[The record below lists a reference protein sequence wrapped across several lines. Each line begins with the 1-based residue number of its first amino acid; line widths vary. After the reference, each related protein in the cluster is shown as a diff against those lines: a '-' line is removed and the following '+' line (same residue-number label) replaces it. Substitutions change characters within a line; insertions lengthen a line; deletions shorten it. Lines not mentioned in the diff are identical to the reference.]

1 MLPFHCDQKEF
12 EGTTALAFLFQRTAR
27 GRGRWAGGDKLGM
40 APRGVLFPSEPV
52 FPTFRSLLQGD
63 HLGVEF
69 ALSAHGALLRDVGP
83 LHPEEEVRGDA
94 PFPIGPN
101 DQGLVSDDFF
111 CVSIQRCGLLPHD
124 KHSVLGSPEKDIIG
138 STHFKVIGA

>member
-1 MLPFHCDQKEF
+1 
-12 EGTTALAFLFQRTAR
+12 
-27 GRGRWAGGDKLGM
+27 M

-101 DQGLVSDDFF
+101 DQGLVNDDFF